1 MRKRIVFGSCVAL
14 VLAMAAVTAQQQQPA
29 GDDQQPQSQSQP
41 RPSATTG
48 QQQEMTIVGCIEA
61 QAAGTPTA
69 TDFVLVSVD
78 PAVATGS
85 SSTGRPSATGT
96 SGTTSSRASAGTRY
110 SLSGI
115 KERELRAGQRVEIIG
130 RSSGAQNRS
139 TSSGSASTPSTSS
152 STRDT
157 QSAAGAGQTSRTPES
172 DRATDQRGSQPGS
185 GMPAQSGGQTAGGTR
200 TESSGQTASGAPPD
214 SGRQTTTA
222 VGAGANANMQ
232 MLEIVSY
239 RVVPGN
245 CNQ

>member
-1 MRKRIVFGSCVAL
+1 VAF
-14 VLAMAAVTAQQQQPA
+14 VLAMAALTAQQQPPA
-29 GDDQQPQSQSQP
+29 GGNQQPQSQSQSPP

-61 QAAGTPTA
+61 QPGGAPTA
-69 TDFVLVSVD
+69 TDFVLVSMD

-96 SGTTSSRASAGTRY
+96 SGTTTSRANAGLRY
-110 SLSGI
+110 SLSGT

-130 RSSGAQNRS
+130 KSSGAQNRS
-139 TSSGSASTPSTSS
+139 TSSGSASTSSTSNPH
-152 STRDT
+152 DT
-157 QSAAGAGQTSRTPES
+157 PSAAGAGTP
-172 DRATDQRGSQPGS
+172 G
-185 GMPAQSGGQTAGGTR
+185 QSGNQTADGSR
-200 TESSGQTASGAPPD
+200 PD
-214 SGRQTTTA
+214 SGRQTTTTA
-222 VGAGANANMQ
+222 GVGANANMQ